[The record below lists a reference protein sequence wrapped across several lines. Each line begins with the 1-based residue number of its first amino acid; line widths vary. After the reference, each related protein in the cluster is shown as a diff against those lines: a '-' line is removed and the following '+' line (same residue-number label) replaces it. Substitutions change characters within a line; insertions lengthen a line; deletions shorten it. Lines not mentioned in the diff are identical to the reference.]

1 MDKDL
6 PLLGALVGRLKSNL
20 MERLQRSGDAVDE
33 AGIEGVEQPG
43 DLGSLGTVVGL
54 HGEPW
59 DPTLG
64 LIVGHRLWDLQLWG
78 LLVCPLHR

>member
-1 MDKDL
+1 M
-6 PLLGALVGRLKSNL
+6 AGRLKLNL
-20 MERLQRSGDAVDE
+20 MERLQRSEDVVDE

-43 DLGSLGTVVGL
+43 DLGILGTVVGL

-78 LLVCPLHR
+78 PLVYPLHL

>member
-1 MDKDL
+1 M
-6 PLLGALVGRLKSNL
+6 AGRLKSNL
-20 MERLQRSGDAVDE
+20 MERLQRSEDVVDE

-43 DLGSLGTVVGL
+43 DLGILGTVEGL
-54 HGEPW
+54 HEEPW

-78 LLVCPLHR
+78 PLVCPLHR

>member
-1 MDKDL
+1 MN
-6 PLLGALVGRLKSNL
+6 P
-20 MERLQRSGDAVDE
+20 MERLQRSVDVVAEAV
-33 AGIEGVEQPG
+33 IEGVEQPG
-43 DLGSLGTVVGL
+43 DLGILGRVVGL

-78 LLVCPLHR
+78 RLVCPLHR